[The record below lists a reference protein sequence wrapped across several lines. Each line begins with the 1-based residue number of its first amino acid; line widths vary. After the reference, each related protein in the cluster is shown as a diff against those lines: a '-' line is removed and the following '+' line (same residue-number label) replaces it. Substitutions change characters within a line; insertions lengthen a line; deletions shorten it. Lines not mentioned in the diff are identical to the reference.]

1 MATSYW
7 VRRAGL
13 PGFLGPMELTA
24 LQRAVEL
31 GDISLR
37 AEARVAAGDGKP
49 EVLDGTGWIGVHEL
63 LGLAPP
69 PPLLPPL
76 PTLAL
81 AQVRQGVRRNSAYRS
96 VRKWLALALLP
107 FFALA
112 CLPLIEVCLVAFG
125 NHRDA
130 PRLTFGFVG
139 MKSAEFYFLLAL
151 PLVAWNLARAL
162 FDIADCHLLQR
173 AERAPR

>member
-13 PGFLGPMELTA
+13 PGFLGPMELTV
-24 LQRAVEL
+24 LRRAVEV

-37 AEARVAAGDGKP
+37 ADARVAAGDGKP
-49 EVLDGTGWIGVHEL
+49 EVLDGTGWIALHEL

-69 PPLLPPL
+69 PTLPPPAL
-76 PTLAL
+76 TL
-81 AQVRQGVRRNSAYRS
+81 AQVRQDVRRSSAYRG

-112 CLPLIEVCLVAFG
+112 LLPWIEVCLVAFG

-139 MKSAEFYFLLAL
+139 LKSLEFYLLLAV

-173 AERAPR
+173 AERAQR